1 MSSDPAPPPEADMP
15 PPPARG
21 LMRRILPKLVLSIAL
36 GALFA
41 WLAERGGVPILPGRE
56 AFESVA
62 WWTIPAYT
70 GCLLVTHT
78 LRATRWRFL
87 VRPIQEV
94 PLKEVIALNW
104 IGFFAIFALPLRLGE
119 MARPALTKLR
129 HGISVS
135 AGFGTI
141 AVERVMSPSITS
153 LCVAWAL
160 FALPRVGSEDRLV
173 QALPF
178 YGYLA
183 LTVFGGAFLALGLF
197 LWQRSL
203 AVRLTEWGF
212 GLISKRLGKL
222 IAEKVDGVADGI
234 RSLSSLTLTG
244 GFLIE
249 SLLYWGTNAL
259 GMWLL
264 AYGCGLPL
272 TFGHAIAVM
281 GVLAIGILLPT
292 GPGLFGNF
300 QLAISVALK
309 MYFAEALIGDAGAV
323 YIFLM
328 YVIQAAVMVVTGV
341 VPLYVMHLRLG
352 DLLGAEA
359 IKQGLQSKGGEPA

>member
-1 MSSDPAPPPEADMP
+1 MIPEPAHEAAPPPQS
-15 PPPARG
+15 ARAAFLRK
-21 LMRRILPKLVLSIAL
+21 LMPKLVLSLVL

-41 WLAERGGVPILPGRE
+41 WLAERGGVPILPDAE
-56 AFESVA
+56 AFAGVA
-62 WWTIPAYT
+62 WWTVPAYAAA
-70 GCLLVTHT
+70 LLVTHT

-87 VRPIQEV
+87 VRPIRPV

-119 MARPALTKLR
+119 MARPALTKVR

-141 AVERVMSPSITS
+141 AVERVVDGLITS
-153 LCVAWAL
+153 MCVAWAL
-160 FALPRVGSEDRLV
+160 FALPRVPSDDPMV
-173 QALPF
+173 IALPF

-183 LTVFGGAFLALGLF
+183 LAVFASAFAALGLF
-197 LWQRSL
+197 LWQRER

-212 GLISKRLGKL
+212 GLLSQRLGQL
-222 IAEKVDGVADGI
+222 VAEKVDGVADGI
-234 RSLSSLTLTG
+234 RSLGSARLTG
-244 GFLIE
+244 AFVLE

-272 TFGHAIAVM
+272 TVGHAVAVM

-300 QLAISVALK
+300 QFAISVALK
-309 MYFAEALIGDAGAV
+309 MYFAETLIGDVGAV

-328 YVIQAAVMVVTGV
+328 YMVQATVIVSTGI
-341 VPLYVMHLRLG
+341 VPLYAMQLRLG

-359 IKQGLQSKGGEPA
+359 IRQGLQSSEAARS

>member
-1 MSSDPAPPPEADMP
+1 MSSAPAPSPDEAPPSP
-15 PPPARG
+15 PRSF
-21 LMRRILPKLVLSIAL
+21 LRRIGPKLVLSIAL

-41 WLAERGGVPILPGRE
+41 WLAERGGVPILPAGD
-56 AFESVA
+56 AFDAVA

-87 VRPIQEV
+87 VRPIREV

-119 MARPALTKLR
+119 MARPALSKLR
-129 HGISVS
+129 HGITVS

-141 AVERVMSPSITS
+141 AVERVVDGLITS
-153 LCVAWAL
+153 GCVAWAL
-160 FALPRVGSEDRLV
+160 FALPRVPSDDRMV

-183 LTVFGGAFLALGLF
+183 LTVFAGAFIALGLF

-212 GLISKRLGKL
+212 GLVSKRLGKL

-234 RSLSSLTLTG
+234 RSLSSLSLTG
-244 GFLIE
+244 GFLFE

-309 MYFAEALIGDAGAV
+309 MYFAETLIGDAGAV

-328 YVIQAAVMVVTGV
+328 YVIQAGVIVFTGV
-341 VPLYVMHLRLG
+341 VPLYAMHLRLG

-359 IKQGLQSKGGEPA
+359 IRQGLRGADGEPA